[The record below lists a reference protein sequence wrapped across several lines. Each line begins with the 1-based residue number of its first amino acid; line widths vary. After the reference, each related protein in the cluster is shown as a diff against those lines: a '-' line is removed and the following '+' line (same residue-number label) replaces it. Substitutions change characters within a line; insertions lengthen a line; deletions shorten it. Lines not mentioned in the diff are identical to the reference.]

1 MRGPRDRRPGAAF
14 GPGFV
19 TSSLRGGA
27 RLARLENGSV
37 GYCIAG
43 RVMNDRTVRALNAI
57 NRRFYCDTADAFDAT
72 RADPWP
78 GWTRLLD
85 ILAPREA
92 EAFRAVLDV
101 GCGNGRFAAT
111 LIDVAKR
118 GAPVH
123 YTGVDSSTPLLD
135 RVRARA
141 LPFPVD
147 LHHCDLVEA
156 SLDTLPRGP
165 FSGIALFAV
174 LHHVPS
180 VERRRALLSA
190 LGERLTKDGWLAAA
204 SWQFE
209 AFARFRD
216 RLMPWETYNQR
227 ATVTIDTS
235 QLEPGDHLLPWGDGE
250 AVRYCHF
257 TNEADTRALLR
268 EAGFEPEQTWAADG
282 REGNLNRYVLC
293 RFSDAQLRP
302 KEGEQGR

>member
-1 MRGPRDRRPGAAF
+1 
-14 GPGFV
+14 
-19 TSSLRGGA
+19 
-27 RLARLENGSV
+27 
-37 GYCIAG
+37 
-43 RVMNDRTVRALNAI
+43 MNDRTIRALNAI

-72 RADPWP
+72 RAAPWP
-78 GWTRLLD
+78 GWDRLLE

-111 LIDVAKR
+111 LVAAAQR
-118 GAPVH
+118 GAPIH
-123 YTGVDSSTPLLD
+123 YTGVDSSAPLLD
-135 RVRARA
+135 RARVRE

-147 LHHCDLVEA
+147 LEHFDVVEA
-156 SLDTLPRGP
+156 NLDALPRGP

-180 VERRRALLSA
+180 VERRLALLRA
-190 LGERLTKDGWLAAA
+190 LGERLTQDGWLAAA

-209 AFARFRD
+209 AFARFRE
-216 RLMPWETYNQR
+216 RLLSWETYNER
-227 ATVTIDTS
+227 TADPIDTS

-257 TNEADTRALLR
+257 TSEADTGALLR
-268 EAGFEPEQTWAADG
+268 EAGFEVEQTWAADG

-302 KEGEQGR
+302 KEGDRGR